1 MLRTLADDSI
11 AVFAGSNS
19 RQLSSRDKV
28 SLPGSSEDQVFHTYH
43 LPFTG
48 CRDNQFI
55 YLEAV
60 TAAAQL
66 SPIVPAATVTPTIP
80 PAVLNPIAH
89 LHNREGGLGKPY
101 FEALVPWEVNHA
113 VKIYKDRKEV
123 LLQDEF
129 VGKKKELDAHAARFV
144 DCIVN
149 QSGEFCLIS

>member
-1 MLRTLADDSI
+1 MPLRPHANFPHSSAAD
-11 AVFAGSNS
+11 
-19 RQLSSRDKV
+19 R
-28 SLPGSSEDQVFHTYH
+28 
-43 LPFTG
+43 
-48 CRDNQFI
+48 RDNQFI

-60 TAAAQL
+60 TPAAQL
-66 SPIVPAATVTPTIP
+66 SLIVPAATVKPTIP

-113 VKIYKDRKEV
+113 VQIYKDRKEM

-144 DCIVN
+144 QLHCTIWKRLD
-149 QSGEFCLIS
+149 G